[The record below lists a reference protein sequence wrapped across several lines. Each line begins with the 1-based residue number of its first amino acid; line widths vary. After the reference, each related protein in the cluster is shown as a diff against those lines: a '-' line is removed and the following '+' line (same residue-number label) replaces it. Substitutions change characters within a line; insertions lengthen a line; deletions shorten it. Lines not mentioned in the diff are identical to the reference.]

1 MIEVSGVTKK
11 FGRVTAVRDLSFRVE
26 KGEVLG
32 FLGPNGAGKTTTMRI
47 LTGFI
52 PPTAGTAT
60 VSGCDVLKEP
70 LKAKSRVGYLPENP
84 PIYPEMSV
92 RNYLDFVARIKG
104 VEPKQRSSRVAQAI
118 ERTSLGEVT
127 ENLTGKLS
135 KGFRQRV
142 GLAQALVHDPE
153 VLILDEPTT
162 GLDPQQINETREL
175 IRKLAGDHTIILS
188 THILPEVAMTCDR
201 VAIISGGQLV
211 AQGTAESLTE
221 RYRKG
226 TSLEVTVAGPEND
239 VRSTLLVIPG
249 VIEVVSRLARNET
262 FAYRL
267 QVAEGADVRRE
278 VASSLIANGYGLL
291 ELRQAGLS
299 LEEVYLRVISTEEG
313 VP

>member
-1 MIEVSGVTKK
+1 MIEVSGVTKN
-11 FGRVTAVRDLSFRVE
+11 FGRFTAVRDLSFRVE
-26 KGEVLG
+26 KGEILG

-47 LTGFI
+47 VTGFI
-52 PPTAGTAT
+52 PPTAGTAI

-70 LKAKSRVGYLPENP
+70 LEAKRKIGYLPEIP

-104 VEPKQRSSRVAQAI
+104 VEPRQRNSRVERAI

-127 ENLTGKLS
+127 DQLTGKLS

-153 VLILDEPTT
+153 VLVLDEPTA

-175 IRKLAGDHTIILS
+175 IRELAGDHTIILS
-188 THILPEVAMTCDR
+188 THILPEVAMTCER
-201 VAIISGGQLV
+201 VAIISGGRLV

-226 TSLEVTVAGPEND
+226 TSLEATVVGPEQD
-239 VRSTLLVIPG
+239 VRSALLVIPG
-249 VIEVVSRLARNET
+249 VIEVVSRLTRDET

-267 QVAEGADVRRE
+267 QVAEGADVRRK
-278 VASSLIANGYGLL
+278 VASSLVGAGYGLL

-299 LEEVYLRVISTEEG
+299 LEEVYLRVISSEEG
-313 VP
+313 VS